1 MDKIS
6 DSESSSDDEP
16 LQVESK
22 IEKPKRTYN
31 RKPMTEEQKNAFKE
45 RMAKARSSKRKK
57 FSDNDPLKL
66 YIENKPKPVVEQ
78 PKPVEPKPV
87 EPKPVEATDYK
98 DQLLV
103 RMMEKLLE
111 QPVKKTTKPRAKKA
125 TEPKKTTARTK
136 QKAEQ
141 IDEPV
146 KPTTSKVPS
155 MMFV

>member
-6 DSESSSDDEP
+6 DSESSSEDEP

-22 IEKPKRTYN
+22 IEKPKRVYN
-31 RKPMTEEQKNAFKE
+31 RKPMSDEQKQAFKE

-57 FSDNDPLKL
+57 LSDNDPLKL
-66 YIENKPKPVVEQ
+66 YIENKPKPIVEQ
-78 PKPVEPKPV
+78 PKIEPVVPK
-87 EPKPVEATDYK
+87 DSK
-98 DQLLV
+98 DDLII

-111 QPVKKTTKPRAKKA
+111 QPVKKTTKPRVKKA
-125 TEPKKTTARTK
+125 TEPKKTTAKPK

-141 IDEPV
+141 IDETV
-146 KPTTSKVPS
+146 KSTTPKVPV

>member
-22 IEKPKRTYN
+22 IEKPKRVYN
-31 RKPMTEEQKNAFKE
+31 RKPMTEEQKQAFKE

-66 YIENKPKPVVEQ
+66 YIENKPKPVVKQPVVEQ
-78 PKPVEPKPV
+78 PVPKTEPK
-87 EPKPVEATDYK
+87 DSK
-98 DQLLV
+98 DDLII

-111 QPVKKTTKPRAKKA
+111 QPVKKPTKPRVKKA
-125 TEPKKTTARTK
+125 TEPKKTTAKTK

-141 IDEPV
+141 VDEPV
-146 KPTTSKVPS
+146 KIATSKVPS